1 MEYKDMKSEKV
12 KILVAGYE
20 HQCKNYVDA
29 LDHAGALPVVG
40 LQLESTSIIDMRAD
54 SMVDMQRY
62 SLDDYDGLL
71 LPGGGDM
78 NPILFGQ
85 ADAGSSDIDDFL
97 DARQME
103 LLREFVEAG
112 KPVLGICRGLQ
123 VINVYFGGDLIQ
135 DIPTAD
141 AHRHDPETGDRVHV
155 VRAEPDSFLSKLYGT
170 SFAVNSSPHQAVG
183 KVAPGLRLAA
193 TCEQDGVIE
202 AVECS
207 QKRLYGVQWHPERMA
222 FALRRE
228 DTVDGRAIFE
238 LFLKQCGM

>member
-1 MEYKDMKSEKV
+1 MIKIFVYGEK
-12 KILVAGYE
+12 AGKE
-20 HQCKNYVDA
+20 NYAAA
-29 LDHAGALPVVG
+29 LEECGAQG
-40 LQLESTSIIDMRAD
+40 IF
-54 SMVDMQRY
+54 
-62 SLDDYDGLL
+62 SLDLTQAKDCHGLL
-71 LPGGGDM
+71 LPGGGDIE
-78 NPILFGQ
+78 PSRYGQ
-85 ADAGSSDIDDFL
+85 APAGSEEPDLVRDAAELELTANFL
-97 DARQME
+97 SWER
-103 LLREFVEAG
+103 
-112 KPVLGICRGLQ
+112 PILGICRGIQML
-123 VINVYFGGDLIQ
+123 NVAMGGDLIQ

-170 SFAVNSSPHQAVG
+170 SFAVNSSHHQAVG